1 MSINRTVVKTWTAT
15 ATLHNG
21 QTVEIPVRGKSIK
34 LCRDEL
40 KRDKQIKSIEKF
52 RQDTL

>member
-1 MSINRTVVKTWTAT
+1 MSINRTVVKTWIAT
-15 ATLHNG
+15 AILHNG

-40 KRDKQIKSIEKF
+40 KKDTQIKTILKF
-52 RQDTL
+52 KQDIL